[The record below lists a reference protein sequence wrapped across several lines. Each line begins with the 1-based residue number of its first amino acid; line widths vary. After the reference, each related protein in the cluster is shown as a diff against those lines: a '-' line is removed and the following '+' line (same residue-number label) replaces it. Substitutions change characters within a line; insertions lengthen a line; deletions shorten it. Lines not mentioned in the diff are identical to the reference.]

1 MNNSKIKDLTNEN
14 QKIIMSAV
22 ILIIPVLLG
31 VSFIFDLLI
40 PFLSPCCET
49 IGKHIYRLGVLTSDG
64 YRYKKIWLLTRWLCY
79 VLIELIIGAMTF
91 GASVLISYTM
101 FLFCKKRRCLH
112 DFIAKSVV
120 IEKDGSIY
128 FSTIEEENFYIER
141 QKSKGMM

>member
-1 MNNSKIKDLTNEN
+1 M
-14 QKIIMSAV
+14 QQ
-22 ILIIPVLLG
+22 
-31 VSFIFDLLI
+31 
-40 PFLSPCCET
+40 PFPTLQVPCCET